1 MISNEEKIEII
12 INRLDTLD
20 FIIESFISHAEE
32 FQNKYSLEEELISC
46 NAQKD
51 VLLQELSSLGGSWPK
66 P

>member
-12 INRLDTLD
+12 TTRLDTLE
-20 FIIESFISHAEE
+20 FIIESFISHAQE
-32 FQNKYSLEEELISC
+32 FKNKYSLEEELISC

-51 VLLQELSSLGGSWPK
+51 ALLQELLNLGGTWTK